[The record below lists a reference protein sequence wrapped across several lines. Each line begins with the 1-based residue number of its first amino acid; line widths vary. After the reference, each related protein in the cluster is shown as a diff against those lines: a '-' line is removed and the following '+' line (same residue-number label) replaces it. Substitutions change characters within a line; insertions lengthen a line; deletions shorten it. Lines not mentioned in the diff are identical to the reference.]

1 MWGDDVRRWYKSSG
15 QAKSK
20 LSKVLSSGGN
30 TFSFLSRGTHYVF
43 LFAQLSFKCHIKEM
57 DLLGFEMCFA
67 LIGKNSGSSNL
78 IWKDI
83 NFQSLC
89 RHWLVMSAKK
99 SKYYF

>member
-1 MWGDDVRRWYKSSG
+1 MWEDDINQVVKPRASYQRFFHQKRTHFPFSQEEPIMCFCLHNYPSS
-15 QAKSK
+15 AI
-20 LSKVLSSGGN
+20 L
-30 TFSFLSRGTHYVF
+30 
-43 LFAQLSFKCHIKEM
+43 KEM

>member
-1 MWGDDVRRWYKSSG
+1 
-15 QAKSK
+15 
-20 LSKVLSSGGN
+20 
-30 TFSFLSRGTHYVF
+30 
-43 LFAQLSFKCHIKEM
+43 M

-89 RHWLVMSAKK
+89 RHCLVMSAKK
-99 SKYYF
+99 SKYYI